1 MAKLMHTDLVAEDE
15 TFSFTM
21 HPRACPKVDKST
33 ERHTHAVVEA
43 RLYREGDATQ
53 GLNAVDLTSECP

>member
-15 TFSFTM
+15 TFSFAM
-21 HPRACPKVDKST
+21 HPRASPKIDESA
-33 ERHTHAVVEA
+33 ERHAHAVVAA

-53 GLNAVDLTSECP
+53 GLNAVHLTSECP